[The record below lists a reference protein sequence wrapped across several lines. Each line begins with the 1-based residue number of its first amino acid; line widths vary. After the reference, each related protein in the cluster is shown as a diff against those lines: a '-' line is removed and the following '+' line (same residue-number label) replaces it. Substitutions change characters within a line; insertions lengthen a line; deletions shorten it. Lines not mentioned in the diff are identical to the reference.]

1 MYLLNDVF
9 FGSICITDCIWNR
22 GEENKKQRAATYS
35 SKQKQNRKKEKIE
48 RGTFYCGIKFGLHVL
63 QLSSKLFA
71 NDFTVI
77 FQMGES
83 KIVFFFLCLYLR
95 IL

>member
-1 MYLLNDVF
+1 MLQHIQANK
-9 FGSICITDCIWNR
+9 
-22 GEENKKQRAATYS
+22 NKKQ
-35 SKQKQNRKKEKIE
+35 NNIKEKIE

-83 KIVFFFLCLYLR
+83 KIVIFFSKVFASYS
-95 IL
+95 